1 MFSILTIATAGYLG
15 VITTIANVG
24 TDSTNLIG
32 LSLVWSLQISGIM
45 SFTLRV
51 MADTESNMNA
61 VVRLYDYIDNNP
73 K

>member
-1 MFSILTIATAGYLG
+1 VTDLFSILTIATAGYLG
-15 VITTIANVG
+15 VITAVANIG

-51 MADTESNMNA
+51 LADT
-61 VVRLYDYIDNNP
+61 
-73 K
+73 